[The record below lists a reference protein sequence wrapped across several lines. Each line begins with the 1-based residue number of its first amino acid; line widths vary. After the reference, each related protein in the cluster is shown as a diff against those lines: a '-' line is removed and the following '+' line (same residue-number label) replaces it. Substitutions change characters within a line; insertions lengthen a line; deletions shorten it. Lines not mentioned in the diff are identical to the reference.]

1 MFQTRHWTGRT
12 AKVSGRLDGFGAFVP
27 NLDGTDTPTPY
38 RLTPASRQGYRI
50 WPISRNRMANRTE
63 SHREQTLRCSMPV
76 P

>member
-38 RLTPASRQGYRI
+38 RLTPASRDQALAVCWCAATRQR
-50 WPISRNRMANRTE
+50 PSRLT
-63 SHREQTLRCSMPV
+63 
-76 P
+76 

>member
-38 RLTPASRQGYRI
+38 RLTPASRDQALAVY
-50 WPISRNRMANRTE
+50 
-63 SHREQTLRCSMPV
+63 
-76 P
+76 